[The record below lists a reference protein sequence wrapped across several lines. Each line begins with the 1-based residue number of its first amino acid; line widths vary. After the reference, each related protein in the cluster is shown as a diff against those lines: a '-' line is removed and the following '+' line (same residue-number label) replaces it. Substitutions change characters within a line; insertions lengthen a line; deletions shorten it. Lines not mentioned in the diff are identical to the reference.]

1 MDANTAQSPMTVSP
15 CISPGI
21 RRALLFAE
29 LTLLGGCA
37 WVSIN
42 SVNSH
47 SSPFIYGHI
56 ALFCVLI
63 TPFIFVMPIDRPL
76 WQRRAYII
84 LAICLIVAAFPF
96 DVFFDSLIF
105 TFLLEGCFLLPRRE
119 VIFVAAVSALM
130 ISSAFVSQLPQE
142 IAEMRSD
149 GMKGIEEQYNDPR
162 IFSNIVIAYGGAC
175 TFIVL
180 LGNVWAEEQKTKRR
194 AELLTQQV
202 ETLAA
207 DLERNRIARDI
218 HDSLGHSLTSLDVQ
232 IELAQRLQLTDPERS
247 RKSLDT
253 AKQLTS
259 QSLED
264 VRRALRTM
272 QQSHFDL
279 KEATIALSEQVNQNQ
294 TFHVQTDIQLPPLSL
309 QTSYQIYCIIQESL
323 TNIQKHA
330 HASQVILKLAL
341 VEGGA
346 TLYVLDDGS
355 GFDPSL
361 PHTGFGLRSMKE
373 RVQNLGGKFHLYSE
387 LGQGTHIEIF
397 VPTQT

>member
-1 MDANTAQSPMTVSP
+1 MDANITQSPMSGSP
-15 CISPGI
+15 CISPNI

-29 LTLLGGCA
+29 LILLGVCA

-42 SVNSH
+42 SVNAH
-47 SSPFIYGHI
+47 SSPFIYGYI
-56 ALFCVLI
+56 ALFCILI
-63 TPFIFVMPIDRPL
+63 APFIFVMPIDRPL
-76 WQRRAYII
+76 WQRRIYII

-105 TFLLEGCFLLPRRE
+105 TFLLKGCFLLPRRE
-119 VIFVAAVSALM
+119 VILIAAISASM
-130 ISSAFVSQLPQE
+130 IASAFTLRLPQE
-142 IAEMRSD
+142 MEEIRSD
-149 GMKGIEEQYNDPR
+149 GMKGVEEQFNDPR
-162 IFSNIVIAYGGAC
+162 IFSNILISYGGAC
-175 TFIVL
+175 TFILL

-232 IELAQRLQLTDPERS
+232 IELAQRLQITDPERS

-294 TFHVQTDIQLPPLSL
+294 TFQVQTDIQLPPLSL

-341 VEGGA
+341 VDGGT
-346 TLYVLDDGS
+346 TLYILDDGS

>member
-1 MDANTAQSPMTVSP
+1 MTVSP
-15 CISPGI
+15 CISPNI

-47 SSPFIYGHI
+47 SSPFIYGYI

-63 TPFIFVMPIDRPL
+63 APFIFFMPVARPL

-84 LAICLIVAAFPF
+84 LAICLIVAALPF
-96 DVFFDSLIF
+96 EVYFDSLIY
-105 TFLLEGCFLLPRRE
+105 TFLLKGCFLLPRRE
-119 VIFVAAVSALM
+119 VIFIAA
-130 ISSAFVSQLPQE
+130 ISVFMVPSAFVSRLPQE

-162 IFSNIVIAYGGAC
+162 IFSNILIAYGGAC

-247 RKSLDT
+247 RKSLDI

-309 QTSYQIYCIIQESL
+309 QTSYQIYCIIQESM

-330 HASQVILKLAL
+330 HASQVVLKLAL
-341 VEGGA
+341 ADGGT
-346 TLYVLDDGS
+346 TLYIFDDGS
-355 GFDPSL
+355 GFDASL
-361 PHTGFGLRSMKE
+361 PHTGFGLRSMEE
-373 RVQNLGGKFHLYSE
+373 RVQNLGGKFHLHSE
-387 LGQGTHIEIF
+387 LGRGTHIKIF

>member
-1 MDANTAQSPMTVSP
+1 MMLTQSPMSASP
-15 CISPGI
+15 CISPNI

-29 LTLLGGCA
+29 LTLLGVCA
-37 WVSIN
+37 WVSVN
-42 SVNSH
+42 SVNAH
-47 SSPFIYGHI
+47 SSPFIYGYI
-56 ALFCVLI
+56 ALFCILI
-63 TPFIFVMPIDRPL
+63 APFIFVMPVDRPL
-76 WQRRAYII
+76 WQRRMYII
-84 LAICLIVAAFPF
+84 LAICLIVAAFPL

-105 TFLLEGCFLLPRRE
+105 TFLLKGCFLLPRRE
-119 VIFVAAVSALM
+119 VILIAAISASM
-130 ISSAFVSQLPQE
+130 IASAFTLRLPQE
-142 IAEMRSD
+142 MEEIRSD
-149 GMKGIEEQYNDPR
+149 GMKGVEEQYKDPR
-162 IFSNIVIAYGGAC
+162 IFSNIFMSYGGAC
-175 TFIVL
+175 TFILL
-180 LGNVWAEEQKTKRR
+180 LGNVWAEEQKTKRK
-194 AELLTQQV
+194 AELLSKQV
-202 ETLAA
+202 ETLVA
-207 DLERNRIARDI
+207 DLERSRIARDI
-218 HDSLGHSLTSLDVQ
+218 HDSLGHSLTSLDIQ
-232 IELAQRLQLTDPERS
+232 IELAQRLQETEPDRA

-272 QQSHFDL
+272 QPSHFNL
-279 KEATIALSEQVNQNQ
+279 NEAIISLSEQVNQNQ
-294 TFHVQTDIQLPPLSL
+294 TFQMQIDVQLPKLPL

-341 VEGGA
+341 VDSGT
-346 TLYVLDDGS
+346 TLYIFDDGS
-355 GFDPSL
+355 GFDASL

>member
-1 MDANTAQSPMTVSP
+1 MDANITQSPMSGSP
-15 CISPGI
+15 CISPNI

-29 LTLLGGCA
+29 LTLLGVCA

-47 SSPFIYGHI
+47 SSPFIYAYI
-56 ALFCVLI
+56 ALFCILI
-63 TPFIFVMPIDRPL
+63 APFIFVMPIDRSL
-76 WQRRAYII
+76 WQRRMYII
-84 LAICLIVAAFPF
+84 LATCLIVGAFPF

-105 TFLLEGCFLLPRRE
+105 TFLLKGCFLLPRRE
-119 VIFVAAVSALM
+119 VILIAAISAST
-130 ISSAFVSQLPQE
+130 IASAFTLRLPQE
-142 IAEMRSD
+142 MEEIRSD
-149 GMKGIEEQYNDPR
+149 GMKGVEEQYKDPR
-162 IFSNIVIAYGGAC
+162 IFSNILISYGGAC
-175 TFIVL
+175 TFILL

-232 IELAQRLQLTDPERS
+232 IELAQRLQLTEPERA
-247 RKSLDT
+247 RKSLDI

-279 KEATIALSEQVNQNQ
+279 KEAIIALAEQVNQNQ
-294 TFHVQTDIQLPPLSL
+294 TFHVQTDIRLSPLSL

-341 VEGGA
+341 VEGGT
-346 TLYVLDDGS
+346 TLYIFDDGS